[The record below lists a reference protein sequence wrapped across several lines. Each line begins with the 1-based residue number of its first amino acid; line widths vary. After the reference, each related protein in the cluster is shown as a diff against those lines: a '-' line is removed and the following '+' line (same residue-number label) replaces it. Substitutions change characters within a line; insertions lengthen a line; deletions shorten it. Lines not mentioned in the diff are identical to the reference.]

1 MADMSC
7 GFSRP
12 RDYRWAQLEVVMA
25 IGGFHKAPPLT
36 PRDRILYPWLIAY
49 RGGARRPLW
58 GPTGGGRY
66 RVIVPKWV
74 KVPKESKDDPG
85 LQPTS
90 EDPDA

>member
-1 MADMSC
+1 MTDMSWKSFRRLD
-7 GFSRP
+7 GRT
-12 RDYRWAQLEVVMA
+12 QLRLAMA
-25 IGGFHKAPPLT
+25 IGGFYKAPLLT
-36 PRDRILYPWLIAY
+36 PRERIVYSWLIAY

-58 GPTGGGRY
+58 ASVGGGRY

-90 EDPDA
+90 GGPDA

>member
-1 MADMSC
+1 
-7 GFSRP
+7 
-12 RDYRWAQLEVVMA
+12 MA
-25 IGGFHKAPPLT
+25 IGGFHRAPPLT

-58 GPTGGGRY
+58 GPTGGGTY

-74 KVPKESKDDPG
+74 IPKDTGTGEVPKESKDDPG